1 MAFLLSD
8 DYSWSVA
15 IVVLLSIAVH
25 IAGILQISKDLFHI
39 PIVVALRF
47 LLIVGS

>member
-15 IVVLLSIAVH
+15 IVVLLSIAVQV
-25 IAGILQISKDLFHI
+25 AGILQISKDLFHV

-47 LLIVGS
+47 LLIVGG

>member
-15 IVVLLSIAVH
+15 IVVLLSIAVQV
-25 IAGILQISKDLFHI
+25 AGILQISKDLFNI
-39 PIVVALRF
+39 PIVVALYLF
-47 LLIVGS
+47 HAFNP